1 VSYFSSKELP
11 KGKGI
16 VNLKYMKKLLI
27 SLVLLFSLITP
38 VKDAQAL
45 DPKAKAFMIMTAYGT
60 VGGALLGFATL
71 AFGNNSRAIAQGASL
86 GLYAGIAFGAYVI
99 NTHHTRNNPVSNEPV
114 YDPYAPPARDPYAP
128 RDPYNQNPY
137 GTPPPPPQPSGG
149 GFGAPPPEDGGF
161 FGGRVEEI
169 NHKLERNFQ
178 AIGTHGN
185 TLSRVPIYFN
195 LYNSTF

>member
-1 VSYFSSKELP
+1 
-11 KGKGI
+11 
-16 VNLKYMKKLLI
+16 MKKLLI

-38 VKDAQAL
+38 VKEAQAL

-86 GLYAGIAFGAYVI
+86 GLYAGIGFGAYVI
-99 NTHHTRNNPVSNEPV
+99 NTHNSRNNPVSSEPA

-137 GTPPPPPQPSGG
+137 GNPAPPAPSGG
-149 GFGAPPPEDGGF
+149 GFGAPPPQEDGGF
-161 FGGRVEEI
+161 FGGRVQEI
-169 NHKLERNFQ
+169 NFEYERSFQ
-178 AIGTHGN
+178 AVGTHGN
-185 TLSRVPIYFN
+185 TLSRVPIYLN